1 MIYEVWL
8 PTLITFCPHT
18 AAIIY
23 THNFRCPPSSS
34 LILERAQTNR
44 PGITNS
50 LRTSIEAEIFNDF
63 DHSINGK
70 MLDHYRSLQASN
82 WPWFHMVR
90 CTVDHF
96 YAFVVHDSTVNNFL
110 NFISC
115 SSFITDDYSKFSTSI
130 LNGIFGGV
138 IFDVFP
144 LWIKWKMKENKV
156 NYESFDVKFLVELE
170 AFGIN

>member
-96 YAFVVHDSTVNNFL
+96 YAFCCTRQHSEQFSEFHFMLKFHYGWLFKVQHLNLEWNFWRGYLWCVSTL
-110 NFISC
+110 
-115 SSFITDDYSKFSTSI
+115 DQ
-130 LNGIFGGV
+130 
-138 IFDVFP
+138 
-144 LWIKWKMKENKV
+144 MKNER
-156 NYESFDVKFLVELE
+156 E
-170 AFGIN
+170 